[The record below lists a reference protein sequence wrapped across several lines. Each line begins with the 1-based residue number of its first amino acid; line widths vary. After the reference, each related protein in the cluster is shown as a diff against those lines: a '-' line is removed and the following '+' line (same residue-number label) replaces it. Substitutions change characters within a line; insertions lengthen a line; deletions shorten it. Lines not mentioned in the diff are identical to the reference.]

1 MIFNL
6 FGNTSTR
13 TLKPPSPPTIT
24 LPKISFPDIFA
35 PIAKTSQQIRSEL
48 RREGVPVW
56 HYTGRVQ
63 IPTPEKVWKGIQYIT
78 GFASKIAERAERGY
92 ERAVAQ
98 PVLTKVA
105 PRGEAPVEQVGRGVV
120 GGLVRAPI
128 AITGIP
134 MLRMGFKGVAAPSA
148 LRKELTGMMEYARK
162 RPFEVGAEAAT
173 SLLAPYAY
181 GKLPVRPKITTAEFP
196 RGRIGALG
204 IEIKRLHGEASFKP
218 LVSAGRPTI
227 TKPISLGKPKIRAEI
242 LSEEAYVPQTPF
254 ERGIALEYMRR
265 KAPAEMGRMEWGI
278 SSQQIIK
285 GVKVKPRELGGVIR
299 AVVEKEHKL
308 PKGTAEVVV
317 KELKRAKARLYGS
330 VMQEAAGREIGVKA
344 LSRTPR
350 DIDVQVRDPLKF
362 ARKMVEAI
370 NKRAGRQVVT
380 MEGESIVVR
389 RTGEKLFD
397 IHPIGFGE
405 TSVKGGILLREGGF
419 LAYGFKTGK
428 LIKTKEGIRTTTLS
442 EQALRK
448 LSGAVE
454 LRAKPV
460 ELGKVR
466 GYIAPTHAGRVKDI
480 YDYFFAGKAT
490 VERLRVLGK
499 YGRARELEF
508 RLERWI
514 ESWGGDIAKEARR
527 MWRQAQRQT
536 RIELGA
542 FEGRVGVRE
551 LIKPSFAVGE
561 KSIAVS
567 PSLSILKS
575 FPISSLYTIS
585 PATKSALSSFSTTLK
600 KSGLTSR
607 SMSKGVSKSVVS
619 AMISSTPSSSI
630 SRISSSMKMTTSPPP
645 TSSILTP
652 STTFPQT
659 PRGVSKNEFLR
670 FVGGVSKM
678 RGVGGR
684 STSIAFLPLPSEAG
698 YLMRRKRRKE
708 EFKIKRVF
716 EEGVADKFLRIT
728 PIATPKQLWK
738 GVLRR

>member
-1 MIFNL
+1 
-6 FGNTSTR
+6 
-13 TLKPPSPPTIT
+13 
-24 LPKISFPDIFA
+24 
-35 PIAKTSQQIRSEL
+35 
-48 RREGVPVW
+48 
-56 HYTGRVQ
+56 
-63 IPTPEKVWKGIQYIT
+63 
-78 GFASKIAERAERGY
+78 
-92 ERAVAQ
+92 
-98 PVLTKVA
+98 
-105 PRGEAPVEQVGRGVV
+105 
-120 GGLVRAPI
+120 
-128 AITGIP
+128 
-134 MLRMGFKGVAAPSA
+134 
-148 LRKELTGMMEYARK
+148 
-162 RPFEVGAEAAT
+162 
-173 SLLAPYAY
+173 
-181 GKLPVRPKITTAEFP
+181 
-196 RGRIGALG
+196 
-204 IEIKRLHGEASFKP
+204 
-218 LVSAGRPTI
+218 
-227 TKPISLGKPKIRAEI
+227 
-242 LSEEAYVPQTPF
+242 
-254 ERGIALEYMRR
+254 
-265 KAPAEMGRMEWGI
+265 
-278 SSQQIIK
+278 
-285 GVKVKPRELGGVIR
+285 
-299 AVVEKEHKL
+299 
-308 PKGTAEVVV
+308 
-317 KELKRAKARLYGS
+317 
-330 VMQEAAGREIGVKA
+330 
-344 LSRTPR
+344 
-350 DIDVQVRDPLKF
+350 
-362 ARKMVEAI
+362 
-370 NKRAGRQVVT
+370 
-380 MEGESIVVR
+380 
-389 RTGEKLFD
+389 
-397 IHPIGFGE
+397 
-405 TSVKGGILLREGGF
+405 